1 MWGGPHFEI
10 YKSNHITKIIFFY
23 YNIMKFYYI
32 ILKLYIILIIL
43 KIILVIINYTIYKKE
58 LDGKI

>member
-1 MWGGPHFEI
+1 
-10 YKSNHITKIIFFY
+10 
-23 YNIMKFYYI
+23 MKFYYI